1 MVTKVQRRP
10 VGSSILQL
18 RIELRGTK
26 PKVWRRVLV
35 PQTIT
40 LLQLHLVIQAAFGWG
55 HSHLHEFIAAN
66 GERYGA
72 ADPMYDSPGSMNSEK
87 VRLTTVLRTTT
98 LSYVYDFGN
107 YWDHRITIE
116 KNHPADPLMTLP
128 FCIGGAGATPPEDC
142 GGIPGY
148 EDFVQAMSDPK
159 HPEHAHLA
167 EWAGLDSWD
176 PSAFDSTEANDR
188 LAEIKL

>member
-1 MVTKVQRRP
+1 MVTKAQLDAYLKNGASGGARLRR
-10 VGSSILQL
+10 
-18 RIELRGTK
+18 TK

-55 HSHLHEFIAAN
+55 HSHLHEFIAAD
-66 GERYGA
+66 GERYGT
-72 ADPMYDSPGSMNSEK
+72 ADPMYDSPGSIKSEK

-98 LSYVYDFGN
+98 LSYVYDFGD

-116 KNHPADPLMTLP
+116 KTHSADPLMTLP

-148 EDFVQAMSDPK
+148 DDFVQAMSDPN

-167 EWAGLDSWD
+167 EWVGLDSWD
-176 PSAFDSTEANDR
+176 ARAFDSTEVNDR